1 MKALDPK
8 IRIKEELLEKF
19 SKEQKSARNQVK
31 MAVKL
36 KGHEPQSPLNKLF
49 RSNVQNLR
57 ETTRRINSLKKMDA
71 KIQSTTSLGS
81 LLKLKV
87 IKNGRVE
94 TKLHFIAPCKRI
106 TGMRVSL
113 GKYEEVVIL
122 SEDSK
127 TYQKIQGAR
136 TGEKFILEDNVSV
149 EILKIS

>member
-1 MKALDPK
+1 MKN
-8 IRIKEELLEKF
+8 RIKSELIEKLAR
-19 SKEQKSARNQVK
+19 EQKTARVQVQ
-31 MAVKL
+31 MGAKL
-36 KGHEPQSPLNKLF
+36 GNHLPKSPLNRLF
-49 RSNVQNLR
+49 EKNVRTLR
-57 ETTRRINSLKKMDA
+57 ELSMKISSLKKLNTKA
-71 KIQSTTSLGS
+71 QNTASPGS

-94 TKLHFIAPCKRI
+94 TKLHFIAPCPRI
-106 TGMRVSL
+106 TGMKVSL